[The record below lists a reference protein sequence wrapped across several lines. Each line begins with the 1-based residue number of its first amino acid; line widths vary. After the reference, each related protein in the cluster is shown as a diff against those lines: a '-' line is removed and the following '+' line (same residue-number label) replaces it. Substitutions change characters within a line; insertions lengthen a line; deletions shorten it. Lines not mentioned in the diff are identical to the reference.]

1 MVELPTHYATV
12 RLDRVGSTQ
21 TEARGLLAGRP
32 VLVVADRQD
41 AGRGRSGRRWAEA
54 DRGLYA
60 SLAFAPEWPPSEWPV
75 LPLLAGLAAR
85 DALAGRPG
93 LKWPNDLVLDDGKVG
108 GILVEA
114 ADGEVVAGLGV
125 NLWWQAPLPGA
136 TGLHQRDPG
145 PAEAERVARA
155 WADELLARVADPSGW
170 HAEYA
175 AACVTLGRDVTWS
188 AGPPPGRG
196 RAVAIGADGSLIVE
210 ASGRRQALVSGE
222 VREVRT
228 ATLGRRLPRGET
240 P

>member
-21 TEARGLLAGRP
+21 TEARRLLADRP

-41 AGRGRSGRRWAEA
+41 AGRGRSGRRWVEA

-60 SLAFAPEWPPSEWPV
+60 SLAFVPEWPPSEWPV

-85 DALAGRPG
+85 GALAGRPG
-93 LKWPNDLVLDDGKVG
+93 LKWPNDLVLPDGKVG

-114 ADGEVVAGLGV
+114 SDGEVVAGLGV
-125 NLWWQAPLPGA
+125 NLWWQAPMAGA
-136 TGLHQRDPG
+136 TGLHRHDPG
-145 PAEAERVARA
+145 PGEAERVAQQ
-155 WADELLARVADPSGW
+155 WANELLLRLADPEGW
-170 HAEYA
+170 HAEYT

-196 RAVAIGADGSLIVE
+196 RAVAIGPDGSLIIE
-210 ASGRRQALVSGE
+210 AGGQLRALVSGE

-228 ATLGRRLPRGET
+228 ATLGRRLP
-240 P
+240 